1 MNSTKSAFGSN
12 WEETLGFSQRHHLS
26 PVLVDAPESEHFTM
40 MQMENKVL
48 VSFNN
53 NRSLY
58 APRAALHLKAA
69 VDLPEDG
76 PLDERHLADQHRFDP
91 SVFLQFSLQL
101 VTRPSARLFSRGDF

>member
-1 MNSTKSAFGSN
+1 M
-12 WEETLGFSQRHHLS
+12 TLGFFQRHHLS

-69 VDLPEDG
+69 VDLPED
-76 PLDERHLADQHRFDP
+76 HSHM
-91 SVFLQFSLQL
+91 
-101 VTRPSARLFSRGDF
+101 SRASGAATV